1 MVIVN
6 RRDVV
11 PDEELR
17 RRVATDAIP
26 DAVSIDD
33 AIGATLIDDRYFA
46 RMPGIRG
53 RLLRRV
59 PPMIA
64 QLTEILMRGSH
75 YDAVLTWSDLP
86 AIPAA
91 GLMLPWKRRPAHV
104 AILMWPSK
112 PKKAIPLGMIQRGID
127 RFIVC
132 APRQRQFVE
141 QKLGVPVERFVDVR
155 FGADTRFWRPMTG
168 AGDLICSV
176 GQEMRDY
183 GTLLE
188 ALRPLEI
195 PCHIAAGSGIFN
207 TTSDKWWRAT
217 VSEQPLPD
225 GVTVGTKTFAEL
237 RALYAQ
243 SRFVVVPLLPSDSD
257 NGITSI
263 LEAFAMGKAVICT
276 DTAGQIGVLEEGVN
290 CLRVPPFDVE
300 ALRAAIVALWSDP
313 EMCRRLGAAGR
324 QLVEARHSN
333 DQWIAGVSRGI
344 EEAVAVRAAAGR
356 VRGAQPVAQPADRL
370 GQSPEHLAL
379 AI

>member
-1 MVIVN
+1 
-6 RRDVV
+6 
-11 PDEELR
+11 
-17 RRVATDAIP
+17 
-26 DAVSIDD
+26 
-33 AIGATLIDDRYFA
+33 
-46 RMPGIRG
+46 
-53 RLLRRV
+53 
-59 PPMIA
+59 
-64 QLTEILMRGSH
+64 MR
-75 YDAVLTWSDLP
+75 
-86 AIPAA
+86 I
-91 GLMLPWKRRPAHV
+91 
-104 AILMWPSK
+104 
-112 PKKAIPLGMIQRGID
+112 IQRGID
-127 RFIVC
+127 RIIVC
-132 APRQRQFVE
+132 APRQRRFVE
-141 QKLGVPVERFVDVR
+141 QKLGLPVDRFVDVR

-188 ALRPLEI
+188 ALRPLDI

-225 GVTVGTKTFAEL
+225 GVTVGMKTFVEL

-300 ALRAAIVALWSDP
+300 ALRAAIVELWSDP

-333 DQWIAGVSRGI
+333 EQWIAGVSRGI

-356 VRGAQPVAQPADRL
+356 VRGRAA
-370 GQSPEHLAL
+370 
-379 AI
+379 